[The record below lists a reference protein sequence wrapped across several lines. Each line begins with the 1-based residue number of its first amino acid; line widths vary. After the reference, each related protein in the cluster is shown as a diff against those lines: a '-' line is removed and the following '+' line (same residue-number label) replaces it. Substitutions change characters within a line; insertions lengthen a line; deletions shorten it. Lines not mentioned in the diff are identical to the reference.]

1 MSSLNATARVI
12 LGLLKFSP
20 RTGYDVNVFRLLDA
34 ILLAC
39 ELWADL
45 SGCALRQ
52 QPDSCMHP
60 EEPRAVA
67 HGASTG

>member
-1 MSSLNATARVI
+1 MSSLGATARVI

-20 RTGYDVNVFRLLDA
+20 RTGYDVNVYRLLDA

-45 SGCALRQ
+45 SGAARS
-52 QPDSCMHP
+52 DSSRT
-60 EEPRAVA
+60 RARFRGAEGVA